1 MADTPARRLDTVGH
15 QKLLNPP
22 KPTEGFSS
30 LDAIIVPTARP
41 TAQLGRAVELAT
53 AYDCPL
59 LALCSRDASAKASIE
74 LGIDRSVHIVAI
86 DTAQMDASVL
96 PSFRTADVLDASPFR
111 YDRDTSVKRNLA
123 LLLALGAGWDRVA
136 FLDDDISVPDTSDL
150 GRAASLL
157 SENDAVGI
165 RVENYPDNS
174 VVCHANRA
182 TGGKQG
188 KFIGSGAL
196 VVGPSAMSS
205 FFPRIY
211 NEDWFFLLDTHK
223 LRPST
228 YTGLAI
234 QDDYKPFD
242 DEGRARMEEFGDSLA
257 EGLFSLL
264 ESGKSIHDAN
274 EKYWRGYL
282 KRRQRFIDTISA
294 RVPLGVSTDVDPWLL
309 TRALAAAREVNE
321 QIWPKLCEEY
331 VQAWIEDRAIWRHRA
346 NEVRQ
351 ARATTPMMDI
361 FELIAKWGL
370 ADRSFSSQLIN

>member
-1 MADTPARRLDTVGH
+1 
-15 QKLLNPP
+15 
-22 KPTEGFSS
+22 
-30 LDAIIVPTARP
+30 
-41 TAQLGRAVELAT
+41 
-53 AYDCPL
+53 
-59 LALCSRDASAKASIE
+59 
-74 LGIDRSVHIVAI
+74 
-86 DTAQMDASVL
+86 
-96 PSFRTADVLDASPFR
+96 
-111 YDRDTSVKRNLA
+111 
-123 LLLALGAGWDRVA
+123 
-136 FLDDDISVPDTSDL
+136 
-150 GRAASLL
+150 
-157 SENDAVGI
+157 
-165 RVENYPDNS
+165 
-174 VVCHANRA
+174 
-182 TGGKQG
+182 
-188 KFIGSGAL
+188 
-196 VVGPSAMSS
+196 
-205 FFPRIY
+205 
-211 NEDWFFLLDTHK
+211 
-223 LRPST
+223 
-228 YTGLAI
+228 
-234 QDDYKPFD
+234 
-242 DEGRARMEEFGDSLA
+242 MEEFGDSLA